1 MFNFSTGL
9 IPKCKNPFNVVL
21 LKNLPKLELFLTVK
35 LHVTYLKS
43 FGAQRLLKAQQLF
56 FPQSVSF
63 LHL

>member
-1 MFNFSTGL
+1 MFKLST
-9 IPKCKNPFNVVL
+9 IFTPKCKNPYNVAL
-21 LKNLPKLELFLTVK
+21 LKNFPKLELFLTVK

-63 LHL
+63 VHL

>member
-1 MFNFSTGL
+1 MFSFSTVL
-9 IPKCKNPFNVVL
+9 TPKYKNPYNVAL
-21 LKNLPKLELFLTVK
+21 LKSLSKLELFLTVK

-56 FPQSVSF
+56 CPQSVSF